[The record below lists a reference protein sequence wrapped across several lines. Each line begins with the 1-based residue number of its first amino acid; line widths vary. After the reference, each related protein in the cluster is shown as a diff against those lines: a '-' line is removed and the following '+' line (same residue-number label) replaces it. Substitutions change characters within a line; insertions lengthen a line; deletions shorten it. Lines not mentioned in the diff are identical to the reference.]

1 MSGPWLASYIA
12 LWAVVLFQ
20 GVVIFV
26 LLRQLGLMYLGTAQ
40 GVARDGLAVG
50 ARAPD
55 FTVAGLDGGEAS
67 LADFHGL
74 PLLLIF
80 GSPNCAPCRGLVPDL
95 NVFARERAGELRV
108 LFLSRGSADEARR
121 FAEEAGFD
129 VPVAAHPDQTLP
141 DEYKARVTPF
151 AFLIDGEGVIR
162 AKGLTNNRDHLE
174 MLLRMAARHARP
186 SGPAASRNGATARE
200 QTGVR
205 EEQG

>member
-40 GVARDGLAVG
+40 GVARDGLPVG
-50 ARAPD
+50 ERAPD
-55 FTVAGLDGGEAS
+55 LTVAGLDGNEVS
-67 LADFHGL
+67 LAGFRGL

-80 GSPNCAPCRGLVPDL
+80 GSPNCAPCRALVPDL

-108 LFLSRGSADEARR
+108 LFLSRGGADEARR

-129 VPVAAHPDQTLP
+129 VPVAAHPDETLP
-141 DEYKARVTPF
+141 DKYKARVTPF

-174 MLLRMAARHARP
+174 MLLRMAAQQAQP
-186 SGPAASRNGATARE
+186 SGSATSRNGATAGE
-200 QTGVR
+200 HAAVR
-205 EEQG
+205 EEER